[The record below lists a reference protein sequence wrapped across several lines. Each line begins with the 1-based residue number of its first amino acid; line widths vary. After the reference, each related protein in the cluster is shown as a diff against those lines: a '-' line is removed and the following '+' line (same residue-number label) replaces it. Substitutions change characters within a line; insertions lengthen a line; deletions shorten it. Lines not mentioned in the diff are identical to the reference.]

1 QRKGNISPHVHYFE
15 VMERA
20 QDLQLCKDLFMFF
33 GGHID
38 LCDIQLTDIIQCT
51 IYMSKA
57 CPHEFPCSN
66 HTIFVGCP
74 SVIMHPDV
82 IAIIITMLSFLRPS
96 YLIRAQFGMIIMPT
110 SACRR

>member
-1 QRKGNISPHVHYFE
+1 
-15 VMERA
+15 MECTEH
-20 QDLQLCKDLFMFF
+20 LQLCKDLFMFF

-38 LCDIQLTDIIQCT
+38 LCNIQLAYITQCA

-57 CPHEFPCSN
+57 CPHELPSIN

-82 IAIIITMLSFLRPS
+82 IAVIITMFSFLRPS
-96 YLIRAQFGMIIMPT
+96 YLVRAQFGMIIMST
-110 SACRR
+110 STCRR